1 MNEKTPEKSSWK
13 ARNTK
18 NTLNLFYWTS
28 AWLLTTALASF
39 GSKLLWNYETSFS
52 IVAIVLNLAAGFG
65 MIYANKRVLNG
76 LDELMKKIQLE
87 AMAVSIGV
95 GLVVGLSYEQLEDIK
110 LIASEPEISHLV
122 ILMALTYLA
131 AVILGIRRYR

>member
-1 MNEKTPEKSSWK
+1 MNEKIPEKSSWK

-18 NTLNLFYWTS
+18 NTLNLFYWTGG
-28 AWLLTTALASF
+28 WLLTTALASF
-39 GSKLLWNYETSFS
+39 GSKLLWNYDTLFS

-110 LIASEPEISHLV
+110 LIAFEPEISHLV
-122 ILMALTYLA
+122 ILMALTYVA